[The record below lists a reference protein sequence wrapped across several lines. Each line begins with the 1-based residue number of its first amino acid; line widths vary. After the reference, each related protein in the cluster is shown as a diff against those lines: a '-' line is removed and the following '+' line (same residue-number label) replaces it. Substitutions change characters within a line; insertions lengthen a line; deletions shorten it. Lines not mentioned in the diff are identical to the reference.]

1 MPASRSASIG
11 AMRNLVSSSPV
22 ARFAGAAFAVALLA
36 LFASACDD
44 EVSPTTP
51 IPAPVPA
58 PAPAPMPA
66 PEPAPDPI
74 GASEVV
80 DRETLKLFVEA
91 AAQVAAWRIDS
102 EEDAYDFFDANFRP
116 EGTWRQG
123 EIYLFSHHLD
133 GTQFFHAL
141 TPETEGMNRLDLEDV
156 NGVKLVQ
163 EALAA
168 AARGGGYFEYR
179 WPNPAVEG
187 DEDTGSPKVSYVAPL
202 TIGDLELTL
211 GSGIYLPV
219 AAADVLNR
227 GNLQQFV
234 ERAAAAL
241 SEHTADREAAHAF
254 LDANFRDE
262 GEWLHEDIYVFVITM
277 EGINFFQAPNPP
289 WEGTDVSDLEDL
301 NGVRLGQGLL
311 EAARAGGGFVEYRWD
326 NPAVEGDEEH
336 GSPKLAYA
344 VPITVGEEPMLLG
357 SGIYVDASEQ

>member
-1 MPASRSASIG
+1 MPSQR
-11 AMRNLVSSSPV
+11 RT
-22 ARFAGAAFAVALLA
+22 RFARGAFAVGLLA
-36 LFASACDD
+36 LVPTACDD
-44 EVSPTTP
+44 DASPTTP
-51 IPAPVPA
+51 MPA
-58 PAPAPMPA
+58 PAPAPAPSPMP
-66 PEPAPDPI
+66 ELAPDPI

-80 DRETLKLFVEA
+80 DRETLQLFVEA
-91 AAQVAAWRIDS
+91 AGQAAASSIDS
-102 EEDAYDFFDANFRP
+102 EEEAYAFFDANFRP

-123 EIYLFSHHLD
+123 EIYLFSHRLD
-133 GTQFFHAL
+133 GTQFFHAI

-219 AAADVLNR
+219 TAADVLNR

-234 ERAAAAL
+234 ERAAEAL
-241 SEHTADREAAHAF
+241 SEHATDRETAHGF

-262 GEWLHEDIYVFVITM
+262 GEWRHEDIYVFVLTM
-277 EGINFFQAPNPP
+277 EGINFFQAPDPD
-289 WEGTDVSDLEDL
+289 WEGTDVSDDVDL
-301 NGVRLGQGLL
+301 NAVPLGQELL
-311 EAARAGGGFVEYRWD
+311 EAARAGGGFVEYWWD
-326 NPAVEGDEEH
+326 NPAIEGDEEN

-344 VPITVGEEPMLLG
+344 VPITVGDEPMLLG
-357 SGIYVDASEQ
+357 SGIYLDTSEQ